1 MVWATVF
8 LDKTPGEQMAKAK
21 MSKWDGFKLKSFLT
35 EEETIN
41 KAKRP
46 PTKWEEIFLDRIFD
60 IGK

>member
-1 MVWATVF
+1 
-8 LDKTPGEQMAKAK
+8 MAKAK

-60 IGK
+60 IGKQQNVFET